1 MSVITTTD
9 AKTDP
14 KFCPPAAALKIV
26 GLAVADIKTDD
37 AIFALFK
44 NNVEA
49 AEHAENQN
57 SVAVYILIQRGWKY
71 EDLVSKLGQSESTLK
86 RKMVEGMAILR
97 TGEVTRTTAAVRQ
110 GSLSKQA
117 VDDLTKGVTDKGMKI
132 VALEQAALETAIKS
146 RYTNDK
152 GEPVDMSKIKTDV
165 LHSRLAQTVEND
177 AVPVTAATLIQYIPT
192 LTEELGL
199 KVKQRSTEPD
209 GGTGPQGMEFHLKAC
224 LKDIE
229 AIETANDGLKYE
241 PTAQDLAALLRL
253 MQHLDIA
260 HMIEDM
266 QAEAF
271 AEVSA

>member
-44 NNVEA
+44 NNVET

-57 SVAVYILIQRGWKY
+57 SVAVYILVQRGWKY

-110 GSLSKQA
+110 GGLSKQA

-132 VALEQAALETAIKS
+132 VALEQAALEAAIKS

-152 GEPVDMSKIKTDV
+152 GEAVDMSKIRTDV

-224 LKDIE
+224 LKDIKALE
-229 AIETANDGLKYE
+229 EANDGLEYE
-241 PTAQDLAALLRL
+241 PTTQDVAALLDL
-253 MQHLDIA
+253 LIHIHFDDIV
-260 HMIEDM
+260 
-266 QAEAF
+266 AEIN

>member
-110 GSLSKQA
+110 GGLSKQA

-132 VALEQAALETAIKS
+132 VALEQAALEAAIKS
-146 RYTNDK
+146 RYTNTDGK
-152 GEPVDMSKIKTDV
+152 AVDMDKIRTDV

-229 AIETANDGLKYE
+229 ALEEANDGLKYE

-260 HMIEDM
+260 HLIEDM